1 MKLSRVLLLGTS
13 VLVSGAMP
21 GLAYAQA
28 ADAPPQAAPA
38 GQAASPDKDS
48 PPTEDIIV
56 TGERNNQFGTDTA
69 QSGSFRNA
77 KILDIPMTVSVIPD
91 ALLKSQ
97 QAVDLIDAVRNT
109 AGVSSSGVGPA
120 SYNNI
125 TIRGITVDTR
135 SSYKLDG
142 TLNILSSTA
151 FPL

>member
-21 GLAYAQA
+21 GLAHAQS
-28 ADAPPQAAPA
+28 ADAPPQAASG
-38 GQAASPDKDS
+38 GQAASADKDS
-48 PPTEDIIV
+48 PSADDIVV

-109 AGVSSSGVGPA
+109 AGVSSSGV
-120 SYNNI
+120 
-125 TIRGITVDTR
+125 
-135 SSYKLDG
+135 
-142 TLNILSSTA
+142 
-151 FPL
+151 